1 MVYLSFVEFMEL
13 VVIPQRAANPNHI
26 RLDGETS
33 GGNRA
38 VAGMFRH
45 HNKVWKV
52 HADSVYETLLL
63 AYDSTIEGKVADP
76 FLEESTRRGNCLVLT
91 DSVRRLMVKPRFKHL
106 YIYEA

>member
-1 MVYLSFVEFMEL
+1 MIYENFVAFMDF
-13 VVIPQRAANPNHI
+13 VVIPQQAANPNHI

-33 GGNRA
+33 GGIRA

-52 HADSVYETLLL
+52 HADSGYEPLLL
-63 AYDSTIEGKVADP
+63 AYESIVEGRVADP
-76 FLEESTRRGNCLVLT
+76 FLEELTRRGNCLILT
-91 DSVRRLMVKPRFKHL
+91 DSVRRLMVNPRFKHL